1 MSELSKLFDAFLRRR
16 HHHEGLPFL
25 SVKDLTV
32 QYDGLPA
39 LRNVS
44 FELQGGE
51 FIAIVGPNG
60 AGKSTLFKSIAG
72 VLKPTAGRVSLG
84 GSDPGGHICIAYL
97 PQRSDVDWHFPVAVK
112 DVVMMGRVGK
122 IGLFRNP
129 HPDDWEQ
136 VVACLEQV
144 NMADLADRQISELS
158 GGQQQ
163 RVFIAQA
170 LAQEAELVLMD
181 EPLSGLDVP
190 SQDEFFRVIKS
201 MRDRH
206 VTLMVATH
214 DLGMASAHFDQTMLL
229 NNTLLGYG
237 PTAEVLNEERLK
249 AAYGNHLHIIE
260 TDGGKMMF
268 EHG

>member
-1 MSELSKLFDAFLRRR
+1 M
-16 HHHEGLPFL
+16 
-25 SVKDLTV
+25 
-32 QYDGLPA
+32 
-39 LRNVS
+39 
-44 FELQGGE
+44 
-51 FIAIVGPNG
+51 
-60 AGKSTLFKSIAG
+60 
-72 VLKPTAGRVSLG
+72 LKPTSGRISLG

-97 PQRSDVDWHFPVAVK
+97 PQRSDVDWQFPVAVK

-122 IGLFRNP
+122 IGMFRNP
-129 HPDDWEQ
+129 RIEDWEQ
-136 VVACLEQV
+136 VYACLEQV
-144 NMADLADRQISELS
+144 NMAGLAERQISELS

-181 EPLSGLDVP
+181 EPLSGLDMP
-190 SQDEFFRVIKS
+190 SQDEFFRVIKAK
-201 MRDRH
+201 RDRH

-229 NNTLLGYG
+229 GNTLLGFG
-237 PTAEVLNEERLK
+237 TSAEVFTEDRLK